1 MSRGRRRCGYR
12 DISSQHKITSL
23 IKGAQATCNPGG
35 RYAPC
40 GDAPKQQGRGAPAAW
55 VVGFLPRVGFLDDT
69 NFANSRDTLDAAC
82 VRHARGRGARTP
94 DGAVPAPG
102 HWASR
107 SQEVCADRRLD
118 IVIEVQTRRDTFI
131 FHRSHAP
138 GALTSPPATESGVLQ
153 SVYSRRCIT
162 PYAPIMFSS
171 FIVTHLLSTYLLRPM
186 VRASVTHHG
195 SGASSLTAR
204 AAMRCA
210 CSRPQ
215 PRQRPCL
222 TGGALAMPRL
232 RGTGQ
237 LSGGSGRGSGTSWHR
252 RRS

>member
-118 IVIEVQTRRDTFI
+118 IVIEVQTQRHVHISQITRAGGAHLASSHRERCFAVRVQSTVHHALCPDHVLVVYRDPSSLNLPPPPDGESQ
-131 FHRSHAP
+131 RHAP
-138 GALTSPPATESGVLQ
+138 
-153 SVYSRRCIT
+153 
-162 PYAPIMFSS
+162 
-171 FIVTHLLSTYLLRPM
+171 
-186 VRASVTHHG
+186 
-195 SGASSLTAR
+195 
-204 AAMRCA
+204 
-210 CSRPQ
+210 
-215 PRQRPCL
+215 
-222 TGGALAMPRL
+222 
-232 RGTGQ
+232 
-237 LSGGSGRGSGTSWHR
+237 W
-252 RRS
+252 